1 MKWGLPERALKS
13 ANKRVTEVL
22 SVEKSLKKRRKEQ
35 AGYSDKDRASIGGY
49 AAENGNSRVLF
60 TLNLTTLNL
69 VKAPFVVLV
78 QLFIYLI
85 MNYKHHIMLHTCVQK
100 DAN

>member
-22 SVEKSLKKRRKEQ
+22 SAEKTLKKREEKSRWCIPIKTGHQ
-35 AGYSDKDRASIGGY
+35 LGGTQQKMVTL
-49 AAENGNSRVLF
+49 EPLF
-60 TLNLTTLNL
+60 TLNLNTLNL
-69 VKAPFVVLV
+69 VKAQFVVLI

-85 MNYKHHIMLHTCVQK
+85 MNYITQISIV
-100 DAN
+100 NR